1 MGSSFLATRAW
12 SVVQLWALPFF
23 LTAICAVSG
32 CSQVAPPT
40 ANDQSDTIISV
51 DVRLVVLHVS
61 VRNKRGDIVSGL
73 QRRNFRLDEDGQPQ
87 TIQAFHPE
95 NTPVAVGLVVDNSGS
110 MTRKR
115 PDVTAAAVAFARS
128 SNPDDHMF
136 VVNFN
141 ERPTLGLPDLKLFSG
156 SAGELVGALLKPGPP
171 GRTALY
177 DAISDALAHVRR
189 SSIERKALVVIGDGG
204 DNASTHTLNQVLRD
218 IARSDVI
225 IYTIGLFDREDPD
238 VNPRVLQRIANAS
251 GGQAFLPKMSAEAGK
266 ICQNIAKGIRTQ
278 YAISYSPSN
287 QKFGGE
293 YRTIKVGVTGD
304 HGAKLQARTR
314 AGYVASPS
322 RTSSIAK
329 EGRQ

>member
-1 MGSSFLATRAW
+1 MGSSLLATRAW
-12 SVVQLWALPFF
+12 SVFQLWALPFF

-32 CSQVAPPT
+32 HPQVASPT
-40 ANDQSDTIISV
+40 ANDRSDTIISV
-51 DVRLVVLHVS
+51 DVRLVVLHAS
-61 VRNKRGDIVSGL
+61 VRNKRGDIVLGL
-73 QRRNFRLDEDGQPQ
+73 QQRNFRVDEDGRPQ

-95 NTPVAVGLVVDNSGS
+95 DTPVAVGLVVDNSGS

-141 ERPTLGLPDLKLFSG
+141 EHPTLGLPDLKLFSA
-156 SAGELVGALLKPGPP
+156 SAAELEGALLRPQPS

-189 SSIERKALVVIGDGG
+189 SIIERKALVVISDGG
-204 DNASTHTLNQVLRD
+204 DNASTHTLNQLLRD
-218 IARSDVI
+218 ITQSDVI
-225 IYTIGLFDREDPD
+225 VYTIGLFDREDPD
-238 VNPRVLQRIANAS
+238 VNPRALQRIANAS
-251 GGQAFLPKMSAEAGK
+251 GGQAFLPKVSAEAEK
-266 ICQNIAKGIRTQ
+266 ICRNIARDIRTQ

-293 YRTIKVGVTGD
+293 YRTIRVSVTGD

-314 AGYVASPS
+314 AGYVASQS
-322 RTSSIAK
+322 GSAAK